1 MPFDTTYR
9 YFAFSPAIL
18 GAAETLRDGFG
29 ELANTAPDHKGDEI
43 KTLLCGLD
51 NTQTGKLRAMRL
63 GVDAIPIALSD
74 GRMCLGGY
82 WATGVKTAFESGT
95 IEGEELTEA
104 QVKALQPI
112 SEI

>member
-1 MPFDTTYR
+1 MFDNQIR

-18 GAAETLRDGFG
+18 QSATALRDGFG
-29 ELANTAPDHKGDEI
+29 ELANTAPDHKGVEI

-51 NTQTGKLRAMRL
+51 NSDTGKLRAMQL
-63 GVDAIPIALSD
+63 GVDAMPIALTD

-82 WATGVKTAFESGT
+82 WSLSVKAAFESGD
-95 IEGEELTEA
+95 IAGDELTVE
-104 QVKALQPI
+104 QVKALQPT